1 MKIRNGFVTNSSSS
15 SFIIS
20 VRSGG
25 KFQAARNII
34 RLFELMRSDEYLVC
48 YSVIDDIKSL
58 GSVMDIQKS
67 MNENEFWGHYEL
79 QERIENQDTTLLG
92 KQFYDLTF
100 ERSWEELRDILFDLI
115 DSIDGIKIESRDSY

>member
-25 KFQAARNII
+25 KFQAAENLIKLFKFMVDETYFDWHNII
-34 RLFELMRSDEYLVC
+34 NNIEELGDIMDVQELMEKDKFC
-48 YSVIDDIKSL
+48 
-58 GSVMDIQKS
+58 
-67 MNENEFWGHYEL
+67 GHYEL

-115 DSIDGIKIESRDSY
+115 NSIDGMKIESRDIY